1 MLSWCQLLQ
10 SNTERPETLCTSSD
24 RTIRSQCE
32 QSVSARGMRDAGWS
46 SQGFKRAIRSL
57 LTGLTVYTRARKLPS
72 SHLPRRLAP
81 LATSRRN
88 LPVMAGDKGAAMA
101 GDKVVAGEVARPLR
115 KPAHLPKN
123 KSGSLLRAADTE
135 RHASAEGDRR

>member
-10 SNTERPETLCTSSD
+10 SSTERPETLCTSSD
-24 RTIRSQCE
+24 RTIRSQCK
-32 QSVSARGMRDAGWS
+32 QSISARGMRDAGWS
-46 SQGFKRAIRSL
+46 SQDFERAIRSL

-72 SHLPRRLAP
+72 SHLPMRLAP

-88 LPVMAGDKGAAMA
+88 LAVMAGDKGAAMA
-101 GDKVVAGEVARPLR
+101 GDKAVVAEVTPLR
-115 KPAHLPKN
+115 KPAHLPN
-123 KSGSLLRAADTE
+123 KPGSSLSAADTE